1 MRDDNIDFTC
11 DTEDCLYWQDGVCQH
26 PASITIQEHCCVT
39 YEKAPDVETVI
50 SFAEKR
56 LDEEAR
62 EPNGGDCRYWAAYLD
77 GARAQAKE
85 DAKKEENHD

>member
-1 MRDDNIDFTC
+1 M
-11 DTEDCLYWQDGVCQH
+11 
-26 PASITIQEHCCVT
+26 S
-39 YEKAPDVETVI
+39 VI
-50 SFAEKR
+50 EFAEKR

-85 DAKKEENHD
+85 DAKKEENHA